1 MRSNGKVTGS
11 PELSGRYSPQA
22 AALVAA
28 FFMFKVYIIYS
39 KVLDQYYVGFSGNL
53 EDRLFR
59 HNNSGSKST
68 KRASDWTLVYEE
80 SYATRSEAMKRE
92 QEIKGKK
99 SRQYIDLLIEKRK

>member
-1 MRSNGKVTGS
+1 
-11 PELSGRYSPQA
+11 
-22 AALVAA
+22 
-28 FFMFKVYIIYS
+28 MFKVYIIYS
-39 KVLDQYYVGFSGNL
+39 KALDQYYVGFSGNL

-99 SRQYIDLLIEKRK
+99 SRQYIERLVQKGN